1 MTDVIV
7 IGGGVINVDYE
18 LVDYVNEAGQIIQ
31 LRKNKKTGDLIPA
44 HYIQEVH
51 SKANGKDV
59 ITIYWGPAV
68 SKNPYLTFK
77 YKGNK
82 GDNVE
87 ISWVDNQGNR
97 DTNTGKV
104 K

>member
-1 MTDVIV
+1 MSTIKMRSKESN
-7 IGGGVINVDYE
+7 GVVTVKALIKHPME
-18 LVDYVNEAGQIIQ
+18 TGQ
-31 LRKNKKTGDLIPA
+31 RKDKKTGDLIPA

-51 SKANGKDV
+51 SKANGEDV

-82 GDNVE
+82 GDSLE

-97 DTNTGKV
+97 DSKTSTV

>member
-1 MTDVIV
+1 M
-7 IGGGVINVDYE
+7 
-18 LVDYVNEAGQIIQ
+18 A
-31 LRKNKKTGDLIPA
+31 
-44 HYIQEVH
+44 
-51 SKANGKDV
+51 
-59 ITIYWGPAV
+59 PAV

-82 GDNVE
+82 GDSLE

-97 DTNTGKV
+97 DSKTSTV